1 MSASHALEGAP
12 VGADVSGLGVCIVG
26 MHYAPET
33 TGNAPYT
40 TAMANA
46 LHAAGADVHVITGVP
61 HYPQWAVLDDRYR
74 RGLSWQEELDGVRV
88 HRYRHAV
95 PSTPDLL
102 GRSRMELSFGAL
114 AAAAVA
120 RDRSDVIIA
129 VTPML
134 SGLTA
139 AVIGRHG
146 RPVGVLVQ
154 DLTGNGATQSGA
166 AGRTVARAVGS
177 AEYALLRQADR
188 VGVIAPRFAEILVG
202 EGIRRERI
210 ADLPNFTH
218 IEPQRISRGAAR
230 EALGWPRSRALA
242 LHTGNIGMKQ
252 GLETVVEAARLSSQS
267 ADPVDFMIVGDGN
280 QRARL
285 EDLGSGIDALHFV
298 DPLDAANYPYALA
311 AADVL
316 VLNERPGMVEMSLPS
331 KLTSYVASQRP
342 IVAAVEPTSITA
354 EVLRHSGA
362 AHIVAAGDPAGL
374 LRATREV
381 IGDPQLRARLVNAGM
396 QLLEST
402 YSAARA
408 YERYR
413 AFAASLGELTASRR
427 SGDRC

>member
-1 MSASHALEGAP
+1 MSASSALEGAP
-12 VGADVSGLGVCIVG
+12 VARDVSGLGICIVG

-46 LHAAGADVHVITGVP
+46 LHAAGADVHVVTGVP
-61 HYPQWAVLDDRYR
+61 HYPQWAVLDERYR
-74 RGLSWQEELDGVRV
+74 KGLSWHEELGGVRV
-88 HRYRHAV
+88 DRYRHAV

-114 AAAAVA
+114 AAGAVA
-120 RDRSDVIIA
+120 RDRSDVVIA

-139 AVIGRHG
+139 AVIGRRR

-188 VGVIAPRFAEILVG
+188 VGVIAPRFAEILVA
-202 EGIRRERI
+202 EGVRRERI

-218 IEPQRISRGAAR
+218 IAPQRITRDAAR
-230 EALGWPRSRALA
+230 QALGWPPSRILA
-242 LHTGNIGMKQ
+242 IHTGNIGMKQ

-267 ADPVDFMIVGDGN
+267 PERVDFMILGDGN

-285 EDLGSGIDALHFV
+285 EELGSGIETLHFV
-298 DPLDAANYPYALA
+298 DPLDAAAYPYALA

-342 IVAAVEPTSITA
+342 IVAAVEPSSITA
-354 EVLRHSGA
+354 EALRQSGA
-362 AHIVAAGDPAGL
+362 AHTVTAGDAAGL

-381 IGDPQLRARLVNAGM
+381 IGDSHLRGRLVEAGN

-402 YSAARA
+402 YSAERA
-408 YERYR
+408 HERYR
-413 AFAASLGELTASRR
+413 AFAADLGGLSPGRR